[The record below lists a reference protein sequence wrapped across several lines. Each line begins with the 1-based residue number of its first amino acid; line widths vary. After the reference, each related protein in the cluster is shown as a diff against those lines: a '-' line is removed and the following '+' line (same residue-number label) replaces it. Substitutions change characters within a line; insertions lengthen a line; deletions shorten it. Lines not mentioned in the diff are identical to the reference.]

1 MTCTEISYILDFSVN
16 IFSVTCALTKVF
28 NVKSEK
34 YIIVLKINATTL
46 KFEERLDYG
55 NGKCYMLAEGIYA
68 NPNYNGETHLEG
80 KKSKGKIPTK
90 PLGMI
95 ATISN
100 TAINHN
106 MKGDMGVNEN

>member
-1 MTCTEISYILDFSVN
+1 
-16 IFSVTCALTKVF
+16 
-28 NVKSEK
+28 
-34 YIIVLKINATTL
+34 
-46 KFEERLDYG
+46 
-55 NGKCYMLAEGIYA
+55 MLAEGIYA